1 MITPDD
7 GGLSYKIANPQKNCP
22 GWLALMHWDDQTISI
37 VSRWKECFGFG
48 KKILWVIIVFSLPN
62 TVGITNNML
71 LKNVKM

>member
-37 VSRWKECFGFG
+37 VSRCKECFGFG
-48 KKILWVIIVFSLPN
+48 KQILLVITVLSLPN